1 MFEDG
6 DVQQVL
12 EARLMEAVQIGV
24 FENAVRG
31 VTTDIKVA
39 FEDNAILRERAGLV
53 SAQHVHGAEVL
64 D

>member
-1 MFEDG
+1 M
-6 DVQQVL
+6 L
-12 EARLMEAVQIGV
+12 ENCNVKQILQTRLMEAVQIGV

-31 VTTDIKVA
+31 VTMDIKVA

-53 SAQHVHGAEVL
+53 SAQQVHGAEVL

>member
-31 VTTDIKVA
+31 VTMDIKVA
-39 FEDNAILRERAGLV
+39 FEDNAILRERAGLIG
-53 SAQHVHGAEVL
+53 GA
-64 D
+64 